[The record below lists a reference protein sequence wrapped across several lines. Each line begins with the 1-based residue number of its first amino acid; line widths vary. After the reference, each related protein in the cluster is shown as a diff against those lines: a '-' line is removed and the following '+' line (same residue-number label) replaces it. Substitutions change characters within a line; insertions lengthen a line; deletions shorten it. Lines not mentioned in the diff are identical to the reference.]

1 MPVTM
6 KNVDESK
13 KQMILLSSR
22 QQLDHF
28 MHAFDVFSP
37 SKRLAGVTPIELT
50 VKPNYSPERVIEGVV
65 NAARENGSYVVACF
79 IVGEPR
85 GIFVDE
91 TCQVIST
98 GTHWGLLKDFLA
110 KYGIEYEYKEPH

>member
-6 KNVDESK
+6 TKIDESK
-13 KQMILLSSR
+13 KQLILLSSR
-22 QQLDHF
+22 KQLDYF
-28 MHAFDVFSP
+28 MHAFDVFSS
-37 SKRLAGVTPIELT
+37 SKRLAGVTKLELT
-50 VKPNYSPERVIEGVV
+50 VKPDYSPERVIKEIV
-65 NAARENGSYVVACF
+65 NMARENGSYVVACF

-98 GTHWGLLKDFLA
+98 GTHWGLLKDFLS
-110 KYGIEYEYKEPH
+110 KYGIEYEYKEPY